1 MKNHFKGFGRQLI
14 SFSGRQLISFSRRQ
28 FIVMLLGNVI
38 LALGLAMFN
47 QTGSNHPFHTMLY
60 GAERLLS
67 GVAGGFFSYA
77 NLQIMLN
84 IVLVVVEIIFGL
96 QYIGFGAIANMFL
109 LGYMV
114 TGLTWLLNTLHVEA
128 AIDWMQVF
136 AGDFSALTAGALAGH
151 IVLLLL
157 ATLVISFGLSL
168 YQAGNMGVAPYD
180 SMPLILADRTKLP
193 FFWCRM
199 ICDGLCLVV
208 TFAVAGD
215 FGLGTVITVFC
226 TGPFIRFFDKTL
238 SCKIMA
244 NREAA

>member
-1 MKNHFKGFGRQLI
+1 
-14 SFSGRQLISFSRRQ
+14 
-28 FIVMLLGNVI
+28 
-38 LALGLAMFN
+38 MF
-47 QTGSNHPFHTMLY
+47 Y

-96 QYIGFGAIANMFL
+96 KYIGFGAIVNMFL

-114 TGLTWLLNTLHVEA
+114 TGFTWLLKALNVEA
-128 AIDWMQVF
+128 IIDWMQIF
-136 AGDFSALTAGALAGH
+136 ANGFGGLTAGDLAGH
-151 IVLLLL
+151 LVLLFL
-157 ATLVISFGLSL
+157 ATVVISLGLSL

-180 SMPLILADRTKLP
+180 SMPLILTDRTKLP
-193 FFWCRM
+193 FFWSRM
-199 ICDGLCLVV
+199 ICDGLCLAV

-215 FGLGTVITVFC
+215 FGLGTIITVFC

-238 SCKIMA
+238 SNKIMA
-244 NREAA
+244 KDKVA